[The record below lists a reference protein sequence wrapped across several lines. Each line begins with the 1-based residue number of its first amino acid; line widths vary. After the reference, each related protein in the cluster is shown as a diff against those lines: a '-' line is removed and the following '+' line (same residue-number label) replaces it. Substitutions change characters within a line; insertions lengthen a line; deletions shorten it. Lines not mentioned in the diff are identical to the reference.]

1 MNEETNQTEYREFN
15 YSFNLTEVNY
25 IISGLQELPTK
36 IAVPIINKIHAQY
49 NAQQVMLKQQQQE
62 SQ

>member
-1 MNEETNQTEYREFN
+1 MNEETNQIDYREFN
-15 YSFNLTEVNY
+15 YSFNLAEVNY

-49 NAQQVMLKQQQQE
+49 NAQQAILKQQQE
-62 SQ
+62 SKE